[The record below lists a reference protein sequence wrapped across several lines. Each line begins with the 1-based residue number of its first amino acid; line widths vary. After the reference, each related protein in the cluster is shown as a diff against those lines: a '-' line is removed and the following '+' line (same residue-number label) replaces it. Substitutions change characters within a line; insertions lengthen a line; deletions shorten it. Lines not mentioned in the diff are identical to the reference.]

1 LSLDSL
7 PYHLFNHWHG
17 SQDANTVIMGPYGPV
32 SIIQCEQGAKPFGL
46 HVYMT
51 EVPADSAKGNHALV
65 DETTGFYTVQ
75 PDESVIFVLDKDGE
89 WKVMT
94 LGNLG

>member
-1 LSLDSL
+1 
-7 PYHLFNHWHG
+7 
-17 SQDANTVIMGPYGPV
+17 
-32 SIIQCEQGAKPFGL
+32 
-46 HVYMT
+46 MT
-51 EVPADSAKGNHALV
+51 EVPTDSAKGNHALV

>member
-1 LSLDSL
+1 M
-7 PYHLFNHWHG
+7 G
-17 SQDANTVIMGPYGPV
+17 SYSPV
-32 SIIQCEQGAKPFGL
+32 SIIQCKWGAKPFGL

-65 DETTGFYTVQ
+65 DETTGFYAVQ
-75 PDESVIFVLDKDGE
+75 PDESVIFVLDQDCE

-94 LGNLG
+94 LANLWCKSPSHHQLCTVANLGQE